1 MTLCYYEPNR
11 ERGNGT
17 WFVDRQAGPTAYR
30 SPYRT
35 DSTVK
40 KNKPYQNQDARRAG
54 SALTDVRQRGSAR
67 APGHGRRAIAPRK
80 GPLCASRKPARSAA
94 CTHQTHRLPPQQ
106 QEPACAHN
114 TAAAS
119 PSRLL
124 GAQESTRDTITTV
137 QSDGRKHPHDERQQA
152 LTPSSPSPASSCL
165 VPFFSA
171 PFHRN
176 QGKRHHRRNRSTRS
190 PPGRQPE
197 ASWGTSRGCQAFL
210 SHNVTHCHTE
220 PHVSHNIVQ
229 FHR

>member
-1 MTLCYYEPNR
+1 M
-11 ERGNGT
+11 
-17 WFVDRQAGPTAYR
+17 
-30 SPYRT
+30 
-35 DSTVK
+35 
-40 KNKPYQNQDARRAG
+40 YQNQDARCAAAG

-152 LTPSSPSPASSCL
+152 LTASSPSPASSGL

-176 QGKRHHRRNRSTRS
+176 QGKRHHRRNRSTCSR
-190 PPGRQPE
+190 PGRQPE

-210 SHNVTHCHTE
+210 SHNITHIT
-220 PHVSHNIVQ
+220 
-229 FHR
+229 

>member
-1 MTLCYYEPNR
+1 M
-11 ERGNGT
+11 
-17 WFVDRQAGPTAYR
+17 
-30 SPYRT
+30 
-35 DSTVK
+35 
-40 KNKPYQNQDARRAG
+40 YQNQDARCAAAG

-67 APGHGRRAIAPRK
+67 APGHERRAIAPRK

-165 VPFFSA
+165 VPFLFGAVS
-171 PFHRN
+171 PKPR
-176 QGKRHHRRNRSTRS
+176 KTTSSTKPLDS
-190 PPGRQPE
+190 LPAWP
-197 ASWGTSRGCQAFL
+197 AARGLLGHQ
-210 SHNVTHCHTE
+210 
-220 PHVSHNIVQ
+220 
-229 FHR
+229 